1 MNTSHDDATMP
12 FSEFG
17 PEFVSRI
24 LTPKRIASQVEA
36 ILPKEPIPFNSKEA
50 EGTAKPELGDVSRT
64 EVNNGS
70 CNVTFLVPLI
80 LRLHFT
86 VKLPGFEEAYEGPA
100 ALTLR
105 MLVTTYKPAILHID
119 VDEIAPEDIEFDAKA
134 VDNWGLAKKLTAPWD
149 LLNSTVRK
157 TIAIQ
162 INRLL
167 KSSETSR
174 TLDLSQMVHQG
185 AYAGQAGGE
194 IRPATSRE
202 DKAPV
207 LPPDAVVRGTLGPGQ
222 THLYSIVLGAGER
235 VDFGTYVNTA
245 QHYVSIEVGFD
256 ILSETSKVLQSD
268 TVDTNFYG
276 WGGDY
281 ALNVLSFIAEQTGLY
296 TFRLKYLRAED
307 HSVLKRMGVP
317 VNYIVTQSRSH
328 PDLGDPICFDEF
340 GRQFMPNIVSAT
352 MIRKEL
358 EKLVAEPQEIDDPI
372 PMGHVIGSAS
382 VTVSS
387 VTLVKTDDE
396 DAYRELTYKL
406 VLKVIPDM
414 WVTLGVGKEHWRV
427 QTTVTVKLHI
437 QTARPLSIQ
446 VVPEKVTEAEVRVD
460 KAECLEGWGTFNA
473 FSLLTS
479 NLVGK
484 LVVKL
489 NDKLNQAQQEST
501 IGIEEKVDEAMNAK
515 PPPKEEPGKQPP
527 ALKPGEAPPLEVGK
541 SYGQTLLR
549 GQVPVYTP
557 FSLEAGQTA
566 RFEVRTK
573 LVNAFIED
581 NVSTAILDANKGW
594 LTSNDVSGSK
604 NSKTHKFGYKAR
616 SSGKYFIRVRF
627 EHAAVAEQDTSD
639 SVKLEYEL
647 KLLEISGDS

>member
-1 MNTSHDDATMP
+1 VNTSHDDTTMP

-17 PEFVSRI
+17 PEFISRI
-24 LTPKRIASQVEA
+24 LTPQRIASQVQL

-80 LRLHFT
+80 LRLHFK
-86 VKLPGFEEAYEGPA
+86 VKLAGFEEAYEGPA

-119 VDEIAPEDIEFDAKA
+119 VDKIAPEDIKFDAKA

-157 TIAIQ
+157 TIAAQ
-162 INRLL
+162 INKLL
-167 KSSETSR
+167 KGSETSR
-174 TLDLSQMVHQG
+174 TLDLSQMAHQD
-185 AYAGQAGGE
+185 AYAGQDGGE

-207 LPPDAVVRGTLGPGQ
+207 LATDTVVRGTLGPGQ
-222 THLYSIVLGAGER
+222 AHLYSIVLGAGER
-235 VDFGTYVNTA
+235 VDFGTYVNTV
-245 QHYVSIEVGFD
+245 QHYVTIEVGFD
-256 ILSETSKVLQSD
+256 ILSEKGKVLQSD
-268 TVDTNFYG
+268 TTDTNFYG

-281 ALNVLSFIAEQTGLY
+281 ALKVLSFIAEETGLY

-307 HSVLKRMGVP
+307 QSVHERKGVS

-340 GRQFMPNIVSAT
+340 GQQFMPNIVSAT

-358 EKLVAEPQEIDDPI
+358 EKQVAEPQKIDDPV
-372 PMGHVIGSAS
+372 PMGRAIGSAS
-382 VTVSS
+382 VTIGSI
-387 VTLVKTDDE
+387 TLVKTDGEGAD
-396 DAYRELTYKL
+396 RELTYKL

-414 WVTLGVGKEHWRV
+414 WVTIGVGKEHWRV
-427 QTTVTVKLHI
+427 QTTVTVKLRI
-437 QTARPLSIQ
+437 QTARPLTIQ
-446 VVPEKVTEAEVRVD
+446 VVPEKVTEAEVSVD

-473 FSLLTS
+473 FGILTS

-484 LVVKL
+484 LVIKL
-489 NDKLNQAQQEST
+489 NDKLNEAQEKST
-501 IGIEEKVDEAMNAK
+501 VRIEKKVEEAMNAK
-515 PPPKEEPGKQPP
+515 PPPKEEPGTQPP
-527 ALKPGEAPPLEVGK
+527 ALKPGEAPPLEAGK

-573 LVNAFIED
+573 LVNVFTVD
-581 NVSTAILDANKGW
+581 NISTAILDAKKGW
-594 LTSNDVSGSK
+594 LTSKDVSGSK
-604 NSKTHKFGYKAR
+604 NSSTHLFSYKAS
-616 SSGKYFIRVRF
+616 SSGTYFIRVRF

-639 SVKLEYEL
+639 SVKLEYEVE
-647 KLLEISGDS
+647 LLEISGDS